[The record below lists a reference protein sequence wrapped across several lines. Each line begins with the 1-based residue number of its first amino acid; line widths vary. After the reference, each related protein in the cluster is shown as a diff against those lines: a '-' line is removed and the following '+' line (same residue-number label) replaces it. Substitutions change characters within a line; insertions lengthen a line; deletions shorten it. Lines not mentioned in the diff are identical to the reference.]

1 MLFILIVVTENI
13 FECVLE
19 KKVFI
24 GRVIAEGDEGVLK
37 VSLRGSVVDED
48 GWKAIAN

>member
-1 MLFILIVVTENI
+1 MPTENI

-19 KKVFI
+19 KKVFHI